1 MTSSPIFSSL
11 FPPLQTMDWE
21 ALLQRK
27 VPPPFLPSITGKE
40 DISNF
45 DEEFTTEAPTL
56 TPPREPRTLSRKD
69 QESFRDFDYV
79 SDLC

>member
-1 MTSSPIFSSL
+1 
-11 FPPLQTMDWE
+11 MDWE

-27 VPPPFLPSITGKE
+27 VVPPFVPSLGGKE
-40 DISNF
+40 DVSNF
-45 DEEFTTEAPTL
+45 DAEFTREAPTL

-69 QESFRDFDYV
+69 QDCFKDFDYV